1 MGALPVVTSAS
12 PQVAAQYLT
21 FLLGADM
28 FAIGI
33 LAVKEI
39 IEYGGVTALPG
50 MPACISGVI
59 NLRGAAV
66 PVLDLARRLDR
77 APGPVTK
84 RTCIIVLEV
93 AADDGAFVIG
103 ILVDAVQ
110 AVVDI
115 GAADIEPAPS
125 FGAQVRA
132 ELLLGIGKIGGR
144 FVLLLDVQ
152 HVVAG
157 SEIAALAAAGGAPP
171 PLDTELAAPAAA
183 EPAAP

>member
-1 MGALPVVTSAS
+1 MAALPLVTPAPPAGAAS
-12 PQVAAQYLT
+12 AQYLT
-21 FLLGADM
+21 FLLGADL

-39 IEYGGVTALPG
+39 IEYHGVTALPG

-66 PVLDLARRLDR
+66 PVLDLARRLER
-77 APGPVTK
+77 AAGALTK
-84 RTCIIVLEV
+84 RSCIIVLEV
-93 AADDGAFVIG
+93 AAEEGTFVIG
-103 ILVDAVQ
+103 VLVDAVQ
-110 AVVDI
+110 AVLDI

-132 ELLLGIGKIGGR
+132 ELLQGIGKVGGR

-157 SEIAALAAAGGAPP
+157 SEIAALAAVQG
-171 PLDTELAAPAAA
+171 AAPAAPTDA
-183 EPAAP
+183 PA